1 LRPRLLVLAGP
12 SKDSTIPLP
21 ELEATLGRDP
31 ANSVAVPDASVS
43 RKHCLLRR
51 DEDERFQIKDLDSR
65 NGTLVN
71 GRSVK
76 EHWLRHGDEIAT
88 GDSVFLFLV
97 EDEDQPLPASRVE
110 FDDSHPAAET
120 KLIHPREAVYL
131 QPDRLLQELPATS
144 QVARNLSGLLKISR
158 IVHAIRDLE
167 ELQAQLLDLIFEMV
181 PADRGAILLAE
192 GAEQEFSCLYA
203 RTRQSRQ
210 PQLVRVS
217 RTIARRVMQENV
229 AILGVDVP
237 TTGTLR
243 DVESLIALEVRSLIC
258 VPLTVFQRVIGCI
271 YLDSTN
277 AANRFHEDHLQLM
290 AAIAGISAVALDNAQ
305 RLQWLEQENQRLTT
319 EVRQEQ
325 SLVGEGAKM
334 REIFQF
340 LARVSPA
347 ESTVLIEGESGT
359 GKELAARALHRNSP
373 RKNKQFVAIN
383 CAAIPETLLET
394 DLFGHE
400 RGAFTGAAGLKR
412 GRLEIADGG
421 VVFLDEIGELAP
433 ALQVKLLRVLQEREF
448 ERVGGTQTI
457 KVDIRL
463 IAATNCDL
471 NEAVRLGRF
480 RQDLYYRLAVVQ
492 LTMPPLRERREDI
505 PMLTRHFLQKY
516 AKRSKVKPK
525 PVSREAMAAL
535 VNYEWPGNV
544 RELENAIERALV
556 MGSSDSVLLEDL
568 PESLLEQESPV
579 AMHEGKYHASVKE
592 LKKQLIVDAVE
603 QTRGNYVDAAGI
615 LGVHPN
621 YLHRLI
627 RNLGLKEALHDAL
640 RPRGKFSGGAA

>member
-1 LRPRLLVLAGP
+1 MRPRLLVIAGP

-21 ELEATLGRDP
+21 DGESTLGRDP
-31 ANSVAVPDASVS
+31 TNAVSVPDASVS

-51 DEDERFQIKDLDSR
+51 EEDDRFQIKDLDSR

-71 GRSVK
+71 GLAIK
-76 EHWLRHGDEIAT
+76 EQWLRHGDEIAT
-88 GDSVFLFLV
+88 GDSVFLFLL
-97 EDEDQPLPASRVE
+97 EDEEQAVPPSRVE
-110 FDDSHPAAET
+110 FDDSQPMAET
-120 KLIHPREAVYL
+120 KLIHPREVLYL
-131 QPDRLLQELPATS
+131 QPDRLLRELPAGS
-144 QVARNLSGLLKISR
+144 AVARNLNALLKISR
-158 IVHAIRDLE
+158 VVHAIRDLE
-167 ELQAQLLDLIFEMV
+167 ELQAQLLDLVFEV
-181 PADRGAILLAE
+181 IPAGRGAILLSD
-192 GAEQEFSCLYA
+192 GAGLEFNCLYA
-203 RTRQSRQ
+203 RTRQAGQ

-217 RTIARRVMQENV
+217 RTIARQAMKDNV
-229 AILGVDVP
+229 AILGVDVAAS
-237 TTGTLR
+237 GALR
-243 DVESLIALEVRSLIC
+243 EVESLAASEVRSLLC

-277 AANRFHEDHLQLM
+277 AINRFQEDHLQLV
-290 AAIAGISAVALDNAQ
+290 AAIAGISAVALDNAR

-325 SLVGEGAKM
+325 SLVGEGARMK
-334 REIFQF
+334 EIFQF
-340 LARVSPA
+340 LARVSPT

-359 GKELAARALHRNSP
+359 GKELAARALHRNSH
-373 RKNKQFVAIN
+373 RANKPFVAIN
-383 CAAIPETLLET
+383 CAAIPESLLES

-400 RGAFTGAAGLKR
+400 RGAFTGAAVQKK
-412 GRLEIADGG
+412 GRLEVADGG

-448 ERVGGTQTI
+448 EHVGGTHTI

-463 IAATNCDL
+463 IAATNRDL
-471 NEAVRLGRF
+471 NEAVRTGQF
-480 RQDLYYRLAVVQ
+480 RQDLYYRLAVVR

-505 PMLTRHFLQKY
+505 PMLTRHFVQKY

-556 MGSSDSVLLEDL
+556 MGSADMVRLEDL
-568 PESLLEQESPV
+568 PESLLEQESP
-579 AMHEGKYHASVKE
+579 AEMHEGKYHASVKE
-592 LKKQLIVDAVE
+592 LKKQLIIDAVE
-603 QTRGNYVDAAGI
+603 QTRGNYVEAAGI

-627 RNLGLKEALHDAL
+627 RNLGLKEALQEGL
-640 RPRGKFSGGAA
+640 RGRNKFSA

>member
-1 LRPRLLVLAGP
+1 MRPRLLVIAGP

-21 ELEATLGRDP
+21 DGEATLGRDP
-31 ANSVAVPDASVS
+31 TNAVAVADPSVS
-43 RKHCLLRR
+43 RKHCLLRKE
-51 DEDERFQIKDLDSR
+51 EDERFQIKDLDSR

-71 GRSVK
+71 GLAVK
-76 EHWLRHGDEIAT
+76 EHRLRHGDEIAT

-110 FDDSHPAAET
+110 FDDSSPTAET
-120 KLIHPREAVYL
+120 KLIHPREVVYL
-131 QPDRLLQELPATS
+131 QPDRLLRELPATS
-144 QVARNLSGLLKISR
+144 QLARNLSGLLKISR
-158 IVHAIRDLE
+158 VVHAIRDLE
-167 ELQAQLLDLIFEMV
+167 ELQAQLLDLIFEVV
-181 PADRGAILLAE
+181 PAGRGAILLSE
-192 GAEQEFSCLYA
+192 GSEHEFNCLYA
-203 RTRQSRQ
+203 RTREAGQ

-217 RTIARRVMQENV
+217 RTIARQVMTENV

-237 TTGTLR
+237 TSGRLR
-243 DVESLIALEVRSLIC
+243 DVESLAASEVRSLVC

-277 AANRFHEDHLQLM
+277 AANRFQEDDLQLM
-290 AAIAGISAVALDNAQ
+290 AAIAGISAVALDNAR

-325 SLVGEGAKM
+325 SLVGEGPRMK
-334 REIFQF
+334 EIFQF
-340 LARVSPA
+340 LARVAPT

-359 GKELAARALHRNSP
+359 GKELAARALHRNSRRGSKP
-373 RKNKQFVAIN
+373 FVAIN
-383 CAAIPETLLET
+383 CAAIPETLLES

-400 RGAFTGAAGLKR
+400 RGAFTGAAVQKK
-412 GRLEIADGG
+412 GRLEVADGG

-448 ERVGGTQTI
+448 ERVGGTHPI
-457 KVDIRL
+457 KIDIRL

-471 NEAVRLGRF
+471 NEAVRTGQF
-480 RQDLYYRLAVVQ
+480 RQDLYYRLAVVR
-492 LTMPPLRERREDI
+492 LTMPPLREHREDI
-505 PMLTRHFLQKY
+505 PMLTRHFVQKY

-556 MGSSDSVLLEDL
+556 MGSSDVVLLEDL
-568 PESLLEQESPV
+568 PESLLEQESP
-579 AMHEGKYHASVKE
+579 AEMHEGKYHASVKE

-603 QTRGNYVDAAGI
+603 QTRGNYVEAAGI

-627 RNLGLKEALHDAL
+627 RNLGLKVALQEAL
-640 RPRGKFSGGAA
+640 RGRNRFSA

>member
-1 LRPRLLVLAGP
+1 LRPRLLVIAGP

-21 ELEATLGRDP
+21 DAEAALGRDP
-31 ANSVAVPDASVS
+31 TNAVAVADASVS

-51 DEDERFQIKDLDSR
+51 EEDGRFQIKDLDSR

-71 GRSVK
+71 GLAVK

-97 EDEDQPLPASRVE
+97 EDEDEDQAVPASRVE
-110 FDDSHPAAET
+110 FDDSHPTAET
-120 KLIHPREAVYL
+120 KVIHPREVVYL
-131 QPDRLLQELPATS
+131 QPDRLLRELPASS

-158 IVHAIRDLE
+158 VVHAIRDLE
-167 ELQAQLLDLIFEMV
+167 ELQAQLLDLIFEVV
-181 PADRGAILLAE
+181 PAGRGAILLAE
-192 GAEQEFSCLYA
+192 GAAQDFNCLYA
-203 RTRQSRQ
+203 RTRQAGQ

-217 RTIARRVMQENV
+217 RTIARQVMQENV

-237 TTGTLR
+237 TSGTLR
-243 DVESLIALEVRSLIC
+243 DVESLVASEVRSLLC

-271 YLDSTN
+271 YLDSTT
-277 AANRFHEDHLQLM
+277 AANRLQEDHLQLM
-290 AAIAGISAVALDNAQ
+290 AAIAGISAVALDNAR
-305 RLQWLEQENQRLTT
+305 RLQWLEQENQRLST
-319 EVRQEQ
+319 EIRLEQ
-325 SLVGEGAKM
+325 SLVGEGARM
-334 REIFQF
+334 QEIFQF
-340 LARVSPA
+340 LARVAPT

-373 RKNKQFVAIN
+373 RGNKPFVAIN
-383 CAAIPETLLET
+383 CAAIPEALLES

-400 RGAFTGAAGLKR
+400 RGAFTGAAVQKK
-412 GRLEIADGG
+412 GRLEVADGG

-448 ERVGGTQTI
+448 ERVGGTHTI

-463 IAATNCDL
+463 IAATNRDL
-471 NEAVRLGRF
+471 TEAVRTGDF
-480 RQDLYYRLAVVQ
+480 RQDLYYRLAVVR

-505 PMLTRHFLQKY
+505 PMLTRHFVQKY

-556 MGSSDSVLLEDL
+556 MGSSDTVLLEDL
-568 PESLLEQESPV
+568 PESLLEQES
-579 AMHEGKYHASVKE
+579 AAEMHEGKYHASVKE
-592 LKKQLIVDAVE
+592 LKKQLIIDAVE
-603 QTRGNYVDAAGI
+603 QTRGNYVEAAGI

-627 RNLGLKEALHDAL
+627 RNLGIKETLQNEL
-640 RPRGKFSGGAA
+640 RGRKFSA